1 MRLPLIFCLFISL
14 LVCAGCGTRDAD
26 DLASVHAAK
35 VLRIGVKADTP
46 PYGLMRGGA
55 RQGFDVDLAMA
66 VASRLGV
73 EPAFVTVTSADRIPK
88 LLAGEVDCVIAS
100 MTITRTREQQV
111 DFSVPY
117 FQDGQA
123 LLVRSASPVQSYQD
137 LAGKKVAFVKGST
150 SGTYLK
156 QVAPEAI
163 GIEVDD
169 FTSLLATLDNGQ
181 TDAVTSDL
189 LILIGLRK
197 SAQNA
202 ADLRLAGS
210 RFTTEPYGIAVR
222 QNQSELRDALNLTL
236 MEMWEDGSWRQIA
249 DTWFGPGAPYEHRI
263 TFAMPVVPK

>member
-1 MRLPLIFCLFISL
+1 MRLPLL
-14 LVCAGCGTRDAD
+14 LCVLLGILVLAGCGSRTANDLTRIKD
-26 DLASVHAAK
+26 AK

-46 PYGLMRGGA
+46 PFGILRGGA
-55 RQGFDVDLAMA
+55 RQGFDIDLAMA

-73 EPAFVTVTSADRIPK
+73 EPEFVTVTSADRIPK
-88 LLAGEVDCVIAS
+88 LLAGDVDCVIAS
-100 MTITRTREQQV
+100 MTITRARDQQV
-111 DFSVPY
+111 DFSLPY

-123 LLVRSASPVQSYQD
+123 LLVRTASPVQSYQD
-137 LAGKKVAFVKGST
+137 LSGKKVAFVKGST

-169 FTSLLATLDNGQ
+169 FTQLLATLDNGQ
-181 TDAVTSDL
+181 ADAVTSDL

-197 SAQNA
+197 SAKNA

-210 RFTTEPYGIAVR
+210 RFTTEPYGIAIR
-222 QNQSELRDALNLTL
+222 QDQSALRDALNLAL
-236 MEMWEDGSWRQIA
+236 MEMWEDGSWRQVA
-249 DTWFGPGAPYEHRI
+249 DTWFGPGAPYEHRN